1 MIRKLG
7 SEWNETH
14 TGAAFAAADEATVEG
29 IEEWREGDLQQ
40 VWADDY
46 EIR

>member
-1 MIRKLG
+1 MIGKLG

-14 TGAAFAAADEATVEG
+14 TDAAFAAADEAMVEG
-29 IEEWREGDLQQ
+29 IKELWEGDLQQ